1 MRALQPGSPPLMQPH
16 PPKPRLTLRVGITGH
31 RPNKLDDQAVKRIRQ
46 QLHDVFAAID
56 KAAADI
62 LRDNAAVY
70 AEQAPV
76 IRLICGFAEGADQMA
91 VAVCP
96 DGWRIEA
103 ILPFPKD
110 EYLKDFEK
118 SVGGGRNVRSEFEA
132 SLAKAAVVTE
142 LPLQQSGQRNQGY
155 VDAGGYLLR
164 QIELLIAVWDGL
176 PPKPGGT
183 GALVKEAVEGSIPVV
198 WLSTAEERAPRLI
211 KDFKD
216 GGPVGSGADCT
227 RDVLTAELM
236 PIFAAPP
243 PVRQG
248 RHQTARAALDGF
260 YREHWRPVCRVPF
273 YDLLKRWTDGKK
285 LRFAIH
291 AEPLEKRVAEWD
303 RFISD
308 APAVAALREQIRDVL
323 VPRYVW
329 ADTLAVHFSH
339 LYRSAYVLAYALS
352 ALAVFVALCGLF
364 TDTVDI
370 KAALVFT
377 ELAII
382 SGILLIVRLGGKKLW
397 HERWLEYRVIAE
409 SLRHGRFL
417 AFVSEFGSIYDSTPN
432 PGDREP
438 PWMLWYI
445 RATMREIGLPAATLD
460 AAYQSKIL
468 KATVTHEIEEQIKYH
483 HDTSESVGK
492 IDHFLCTSGE
502 LCFFITFGMLILFLV
517 VYGTEVVSE
526 HIMAKHQ
533 VAAWIEHTLHGAKPW
548 MILAA
553 AGLPALGAAFFGI
566 RVQGDFDGSK
576 DRSTRMTE
584 ALTSLKAGYQTA
596 MRNGAK
602 LGITADLLIAAARVM
617 SEDLAAW
624 QELYGRKRLAL
635 PA

>member
-1 MRALQPGSPPLMQPH
+1 MRALQLGSPALMHPH

-31 RPNKLDDQAVKRIRQ
+31 RPNKLDDRAVKHIG
-46 QLHDVFAAID
+46 QLLPEVFGWI
-56 KAAADI
+56 
-62 LRDNAAVY
+62 DNAAAGIFHENQSVY
-70 AEQAPV
+70 AEAAPLV
-76 IRLICGFAEGADQMA
+76 RLICGFAEGADQMA
-91 VAVCP
+91 VAACP
-96 DGWRIEA
+96 AGWRIEA

-118 SVGGGRNVRSEFEA
+118 SVGGGRDVRSEFEA
-132 SLAKAAVVTE
+132 SLAKATVVTE

-164 QIELLIAVWDGL
+164 QIDVLVAVWDGL

-198 WLSTAEERAPRLI
+198 WLSTAEERAPRVI
-211 KDFKD
+211 KEFKD
-216 GGPVGSGADCT
+216 GNPVSSGADCT
-227 RDVLTAELM
+227 KDVLTAELM
-236 PIFAAPP
+236 PIFEAPP
-243 PVRQG
+243 PTRQG
-248 RHQTARAALDGF
+248 RRRSARASLDGF
-260 YREHWRPVCRVPF
+260 YREHWRPVCWVPF

-291 AEPLEKRVAEWD
+291 AEPLEKRVAEWGQ
-303 RFISD
+303 FIAD
-308 APAVAALREQIRDVL
+308 APPAPPLQELLKDVL

-382 SGILLIVRLGGKKLW
+382 SGILLIVRLGSKKLW

-468 KATVTHEIEEQIKYH
+468 KATVTHEIEEQIDYH
-483 HDTSESVGK
+483 HKTAESVGK
-492 IDHFLCTSGE
+492 IDHFLHTAGE
-502 LCFFITFGMLILFLV
+502 RCFYFTFWMLILFLV
-517 VYGTEVVSE
+517 VYGDKLAFEHVTVS
-526 HIMAKHQ
+526 HVLAACIDRVLHAAKS
-533 VAAWIEHTLHGAKPW
+533 W

-553 AGLPALGAAFFGI
+553 AGLPALGAAFAGI
-566 RVQGDFDGSK
+566 RAQGDFDGSK
-576 DRSTRMTE
+576 ELSTHMEE

-596 MRNGAK
+596 VKQGAK
-602 LGITADLLIAAARVM
+602 FDDTADLLMSAARIM
-617 SEDLAAW
+617 SADLAAW
-624 QELYGRKRLAL
+624 QELYGRKRPTL